1 MKQEKTYKKFKKKQ
15 QKLNLYI
22 KLITPNKHKKKKKKN
37 CNKLGNSNNTT
48 AAQKTTQSQNGS
60 TTPYTTS

>member
-22 KLITPNKHKKKKKKN
+22 KLITPNKHKKKI

-48 AAQKTTQSQNGS
+48 AAQKTTQRQNGS

>member
-1 MKQEKTYKKFKKKQ
+1 MKQEKTYNKFKKMQ

-22 KLITPNKHKKKKKKN
+22 KLITPDKHQKKI